1 MQLIISALEAQE
13 SNLFE
18 RLIAGVQ
25 ESACHILESRMSR
38 LAGGYACFMLV
49 EGNWNH
55 IARLENSLTGL
66 QQRAQVFF
74 KRLPEDTKQQDG
86 SELLYVADV
95 IARNRSGILA
105 DLIRF
110 LGAQGIMIQDL
121 RSSCYQL
128 PYVDSPVC
136 TIHLLLRI
144 PEEVSVLPLR
154 DDFLDFCEQLQ
165 VDAILEPVK
174 PIL

>member
-1 MQLIISALEAQE
+1 MQLIITALEAQE

-18 RLIAGVQ
+18 RLIAVIQ
-25 ESACHILESRMSR
+25 ESACHILESRMSQ
-38 LAGGYACFMLV
+38 LAGGDACYMLV

-55 IARLENSLTGL
+55 IAKLENSLTGL

-74 KRLPEDTKQQDG
+74 KRLPEKAEEQDG
-86 SELLYVADV
+86 GELLYVADV
-95 IARNRSGILA
+95 VARNRAGILA

-110 LGAQGIMIQDL
+110 FDVQGIIIQDL

-128 PYVDSPVC
+128 PYVDSTVC

-144 PEEVSVLPLR
+144 PEEVSVLSLR

>member
-1 MQLIISALEAQE
+1 MQLIVTALEVE
-13 SNLFE
+13 DSNLFE
-18 RLIAGVQ
+18 RLITSIQ

-38 LAGGYACFMLV
+38 LANGYACFMWV

-55 IARLENSLTGL
+55 LARLENSLTAL
-66 QQRAQVFF
+66 QQRSQVFF
-74 KRLPEDTKQQDG
+74 KRLPEETQPQES
-86 SELLYVADV
+86 SELLYIADV
-95 IARNRSGILA
+95 IARDRSGILA

-110 LGAQGIMIQDL
+110 FGDQGVMIQDL

-128 PYVDSPVC
+128 PYVDSTVC

-144 PEEVSVLPLR
+144 PEEISVLSLR
-154 DDFLDFCEQLQ
+154 DEFLDFCEQLQ

>member
-1 MQLIISALEAQE
+1 MQLIITALEIEE

-18 RLIAGVQ
+18 RLISGIQ

-38 LAGGYACFMLV
+38 LSAGYACFMLV

-55 IARLENSLTGL
+55 IARLENVLTSL

-74 KRLPEDTKQQDG
+74 KRLPEDTKEQNG
-86 SELLYVADV
+86 GELLYVADV
-95 IARNRSGILA
+95 VARNRSGILA

-110 LGAQGIMIQDL
+110 LGDQGIMVQDL

-128 PYVDSPVC
+128 PYVGSQVY

-144 PEEVSVLPLR
+144 PEEISVLALR

-165 VDAILEPVK
+165 VDAILEPIK